1 MRLAQCEKYMPSFKD
16 KAGQTSVGTVG
27 ALAGIG
33 MALAGGATALWVRNQ
48 ARKAQHDNPPLGQF
62 VEVDGVRLH
71 YVEKGAG
78 PPVLLLHGN
87 VLQLED
93 FIASGLLEALARH
106 HRVIVFDRPGFGHSD
121 RPRDRQ
127 WTPEAQAALMTAA
140 LAKLGVDPLVVVGH
154 SWGALVALGMAL
166 DFPTAVRGLVLIGGY
181 YYPTVLAEGAL
192 AAPTAIPVLGDA
204 MRYTVAPLAGRLL
217 LKQTVRKMFAPA
229 PMPPNFF
236 DVVPREML
244 LRPSQIRAAA
254 EDAATMTPTA
264 RRFQDR
270 YASLE
275 MPVTLFAGA
284 GDKIVDLKAHGA
296 RLHDELPHSTLVVAP
311 GAGHMVHHA
320 VPGDIAQAVESMLRG
335 PGALRLAQTGPSS
348 SPVDAGGE
356 VDEGGSTTP
365 ARV

>member
-1 MRLAQCEKYMPSFKD
+1 MSSFKN
-16 KAGQTSVGTVG
+16 KSSQTSVGTAG

-33 MALAGGATALWVRNQ
+33 MALAGGATALWVRRQ

-87 VLQLED
+87 VFQLED
-93 FIASGLLEALARH
+93 FIASGLLEVLARH

-140 LAKLGVDPLVVVGH
+140 LAKLGADPPVVVGH

-181 YYPTVLAEGAL
+181 YYPTALAEGPL
-192 AAPTAIPVLGDA
+192 AAPAAIPVVGDA
-204 MRYTVAPLAGRLL
+204 MRYTVAPLAGRLF
-217 LKQTVRKMFAPA
+217 LKQAVRKMFAPS

-236 DVVPREML
+236 EVVPREML
-244 LRPSQIRAAA
+244 LRPSQIKAAA
-254 EDAATMTPTA
+254 EDAATMTPA
-264 RRFQDR
+264 AKRFRDR
-270 YASLE
+270 YASME
-275 MPVTLFAGA
+275 MPVTILAGA
-284 GDKIVDLKAHGA
+284 GDKIVDVKAHA
-296 RLHDELPHSTLVVAP
+296 SRLHDELPRSTLVIAP

-320 VPGDIAQAVESMLRG
+320 VPGDIAQAVESMSRG
-335 PGALRLAQTGPSS
+335 PGSLRLAQAGPSS
-348 SPVDAGGE
+348 SPDDAGDE
-356 VDEGGSTTP
+356 VAEDARTTP
-365 ARV
+365 